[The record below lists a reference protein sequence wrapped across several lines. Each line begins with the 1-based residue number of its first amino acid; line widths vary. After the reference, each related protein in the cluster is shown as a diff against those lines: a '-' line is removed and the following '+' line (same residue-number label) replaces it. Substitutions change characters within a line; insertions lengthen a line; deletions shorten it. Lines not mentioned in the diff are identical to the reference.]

1 MALLNDQ
8 PSGSANAPVYKQII
22 DGIESKLPPELRK
35 PYQQIVVAGMK
46 FLFDDT
52 THNMMVQRLD
62 AAQQGGKVPGEI
74 VKGTVD
80 VIKVLYQESHGKLNP
95 AAAFPASATLMYHI
109 FEYAEHKQPG
119 VQFDNDILAG
129 AAQSLM
135 KQMAE
140 TFHVT
145 PEQLQQGIE
154 QNQQQGGAA
163 PATPPAAEPAPAEGV

>member
-1 MALLNDQ
+1 MSVLNAPQ
-8 PSGSANAPVYKQII
+8 TGSANAPVYKQII
-22 DGIESKLPPELRK
+22 DGIESKLPQEIRG

-52 THNMMVQRLD
+52 THSMMVKRLD
-62 AAQQGGKVPGEI
+62 AAQQGGRVPGEI

-80 VIKVLYQESHGKLNP
+80 VIKVLHQESQGKMNP

-119 VQFDNDILAG
+119 IQFDNDIIAG

-140 TFHVT
+140 AFHIT

-154 QNQQQGGAA
+154 QNQQQGGDAPPAAA
-163 PATPPAAEPAPAEGV
+163 PAPVQEV